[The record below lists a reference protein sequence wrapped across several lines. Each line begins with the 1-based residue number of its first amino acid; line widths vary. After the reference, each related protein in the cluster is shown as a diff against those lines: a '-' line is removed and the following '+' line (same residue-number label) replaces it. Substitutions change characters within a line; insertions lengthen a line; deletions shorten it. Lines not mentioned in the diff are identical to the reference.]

1 MNATPLDEN
10 LLKQAPTTSH
20 KKYGIVIGVVAVFAL
35 VLGVVGYTLKSQ
47 VTTTQT
53 TTTQARIQCPP
64 IDERTG
70 KPTNETVVVE
80 CRDGTERCAE
90 PGGTFDVCGD
100 GCKRVSPC
108 MLKCRTPQGLEQFVN
123 DCEQSPTPVTKQ
135 ECIAPNICVDP
146 ATAQARGCLPSS
158 ANAPT
163 CSLDGSISGSGF
175 CCPPDKKVCP
185 SPQAVNNV
193 TISCPKCAQ

>member
-20 KKYGIVIGVVAVFAL
+20 KKYGIVFGVLAVVAL
-35 VLGVVGYTLKSQ
+35 VLGVTGYALRSQ

-53 TTTQARIQCPP
+53 TSTQARIVCPP
-64 IDERTG
+64 VD
-70 KPTNETVVVE
+70 KPLHTVVVE
-80 CRDGTERCAE
+80 CKSGVEMCAE

-123 DCEQSPTPVTKQ
+123 DCEQSPTPATKQ
-135 ECIAPNICVDP
+135 ECTAPNICVDP

-163 CSLDGSISGSGF
+163 CSLDGSIGGSGF
-175 CCPPDKKVCP
+175 CCPPDKKTCP
-185 SPQAVNNV
+185 SPAVVTNV